1 MNNAKRSKN
10 EFTPKK
16 WRDLLPFKKIIKHHL
31 PFYNVEELKL
41 LSTYFDDSLDI
52 SITGSV
58 ASGVIS
64 VQSTPANLSFFGSTV
79 ISMPSLIAGSPLQLH
94 PPKQNMY
101 RVNFK
106 HFESI
111 ESFHKLLKEDP
122 ARVAPF
128 QIPFRDL
135 PLHLNDSI
143 SIYYAPWF
151 NSVIAWRLRIGR

>member
-10 EFTPKK
+10 EFAPKK
-16 WRDLLPFKKIIKHHL
+16 WRDLLPFKKIAKHHL

-41 LSTYFDDSLDI
+41 LSTYFNDSQDS
-52 SITGSV
+52 SITGAV
-58 ASGVIS
+58 VSGVIS

-79 ISMPSLIAGSPLQLH
+79 ISMNSLIAGSP

-101 RVNFK
+101 RVSFR

-111 ESFHKLLKEDP
+111 ESFHKLLKEDL
-122 ARVAPF
+122 AKAAPF

-135 PLHLNDSI
+135 PLHINDSI